1 MSLHA
6 SRDDQLAD
14 GRPGRR
20 AGSSEDDK
28 AVYVRWLSEESS
40 PYGFADQDGTLKQ
53 VDSRTWQRITPR
65 THKRFVASSSTA
77 RKTSGSTRQKSE
89 TTWLLQ
95 GFLAVVMIG
104 LGWYGVHAKSVL
116 GHQVKATFE
125 RAFADDYSSQVTAA
139 FDRIA
144 EKYHLNVPVLGTA
157 ALHYHV
163 PMQGRVTVD
172 FSAQHPRMVISGKA
186 NEGVLAA
193 GSGTVSRLLHQD
205 SSGYLVVIDHGGG
218 RSTLYDGLATV
229 TVHKGQSVASGQ
241 LIGRLGKNGHP
252 TLQFAFQQDGKFV
265 NPHDYIVWSS
275 EEA

>member
-6 SRDDQLAD
+6 PRDHPFAD
-14 GRPGRR
+14 GGPDGP
-20 AGSSEDDK
+20 AGSSKDN
-28 AVYVRWLSEESS
+28 AAAYVRWLSDESS

-53 VDSRTWQRITPR
+53 VDSRTWQRVTPR
-65 THKRFVASSSTA
+65 THKRFVASTTQP
-77 RKTSGSTRQKSE
+77 RKTSGLTRQKSE

-95 GFLAVVMIG
+95 GLLAVVMIG
-104 LGWYGVHAKSVL
+104 LGWYGVHAKSPF
-116 GHQVKATFE
+116 GHQVKAAFE
-125 RAFADDYSSQVTAA
+125 RAFADDYSGQVTAA
-139 FDRIA
+139 FDRVA
-144 EKYHLNVPVLGTA
+144 EKYHLDVPVFGTV

-186 NEGVLAA
+186 NEGVSAA
-193 GSGTVSRLLHQD
+193 GSGTVSRLVNQG

-241 LIGRLGKNGHP
+241 LIGRLRNNGHP

-265 NPHDYIVWSS
+265 NPHDYIVWSN